1 MREITILLAFAA
13 SLSSGCAAWDRA
25 CEQVA
30 EVDDH
35 YATAMVHLRHAG
47 LLAACDMECAGEGE
61 DLAACERIRESA
73 CEAKTAVLAAQ
84 SGLQTAYRLCYD
96 DGEEQ

>member
-1 MREITILLAFAA
+1 MREITILLAFVAT
-13 SLSSGCAAWDRA
+13 LSSGCAAWDRA

-47 LLAACDMECAGEGE
+47 LLAACDMECE
-61 DLAACERIRESA
+61 DSDDACTRVRRSA
-73 CEAKTAVLAAQ
+73 CEAKAAVLTAQ

>member
-1 MREITILLAFAA
+1 MRELLGLFVMVYA
-13 SLSSGCAAWDRA
+13 LTGCAAWDRA

-35 YATAMVHLRHAG
+35 YATAMVHLRHMG
-47 LLAACDMECAGEGE
+47 ILEVCDMTCAEGE
-61 DLAACERIRESA
+61 DHAACERVRESA
-73 CEAKTAVLAAQ
+73 CETKTAVLAAQ

-96 DGEEQ
+96 DGE